1 VPDIVTIGE
10 IQKGHGLKGEVRVLL
25 RGADSED
32 LNSVDEFN
40 AILSDGSVQT
50 LVLLKLR
57 NQGHKLIMAFENVT
71 DRSAADKLVGA
82 TLTVPTSQLPERS
95 NDDYFIGD
103 LVGFGVY
110 SEAGDRIGVVNDV
123 WELPASDVLQ
133 VMHDDR
139 EVLIPLVDEFVKQIF
154 WEERRLK
161 IFVMEGLLD

>member
-1 VPDIVTIGE
+1 VTIGE
-10 IQKGHGLKGEVRVLL
+10 IQKGHGMKGEVRVRLH
-25 RGADSED
+25 GVTIED
-32 LNSVDEFN
+32 LNSIDEFK
-40 AILSDGSVQT
+40 AVLPDGSVQT
-50 LVLLKLR
+50 LVLLRLR
-57 NQGHKLIMAFENVT
+57 TQGHKLIMAFENVT
-71 DRSAADKLVGA
+71 NRSVADKLVGA
-82 TLTVPTSQLPERS
+82 TLTVPTSQLPERGE
-95 NDDYFIGD
+95 DDYFIGD

-139 EVLIPLVDEFVKQIF
+139 EVLIPLVDKFVRQID